1 MKDSFRLFWNYLRI
15 GVMNEMQYRV
25 NFWIQ
30 LMQSLISLGTGLA
43 VLWLVFSYTTAL
55 NGWLQPE
62 LLVVMGIHILMGGFI
77 RAMVEPNMARLMEDV
92 RMGTLDYTLTKPEDS
107 QLLISVREF
116 RVWKLVDVIIGIV
129 VVVAAMIDLQ
139 TITSWWQ
146 SLAFIVTMVFGGLM
160 IYAVWLMISTGA
172 FWFIQMG
179 NLIEVFQSLYQAGR
193 WPVGIYPAWLR
204 TSLTFIVP
212 VAFAVTVPAEA
223 LTGRLTPM
231 TLLGAFALTVFLMW
245 AARRLWFF
253 GLKNYTGASA

>member
-25 NFWIQ
+25 NFWVQ
-30 LMQSLISLGTGLA
+30 LMQSLIALGTGLA
-43 VLWLVFSYTTAL
+43 VLWLVFSYTTEL

-62 LLVVMGIHILMGGFI
+62 LLVVMGIHVLMGGFI
-77 RAMVEPNMARLMEDV
+77 RALVEPNMARLMEDV

-116 RVWKLVDVIIGIV
+116 RVWQLVDVIIGIIV
-129 VVVAAMIDLQ
+129 VIAAMANIQ
-139 TITSWWQ
+139 AVSSIWQ
-146 SLAFIVTMVFGGLM
+146 ALAFVMAMLMGGMM

-223 LTGRLTPM
+223 LLGRLTTTTM
-231 TLLGAFALTVFLMW
+231 LGAFALTVFLML